1 MQSSRINL
9 NDNVN
14 EYFPFTI
21 GGVDF
26 DLKYPTLE
34 ELEPIQT
41 INGEREK
48 AVSEKNTAKV
58 AELDK
63 KLEETFYSFIKPVD
77 GATNIQDI
85 LKKQPFPVVK
95 AFNKMIQEQLSAD

>member
-1 MQSSRINL
+1 MSTRTNL

-14 EYFPFTI
+14 DCFPFTI

-34 ELEPIQT
+34 ELEPIQN
-41 INGEREK
+41 INTQREK
-48 AVSEKNTAKV
+48 AIAEKELVKV
-58 AELDK
+58 AELDDQ
-63 KLEETFYSFIKPVD
+63 LENIFYGFIKPVD
-77 GATNIQDI
+77 GTSSIKDV

-95 AFNKMIQEQLSAD
+95 KFNEMVKTQLSVD

>member
-1 MQSSRINL
+1 MSSRINL
-9 NDNVN
+9 NDNV
-14 EYFPFTI
+14 EATYPFTI
-21 GGVDF
+21 GGYDF

-41 INGEREK
+41 INTEREK
-48 AVSEKNTAKV
+48 AVKDGDTAKV

-63 KLEETFYSFIKPVD
+63 KLEETFYGLIIPAD
-77 GATNIQDI
+77 GQTKIQDV

-95 AFNKMIQEQLSAD
+95 AFNKMVTTQLSAD

>member
-1 MQSSRINL
+1 MSARQNL

-14 EYFPFTI
+14 ATFPFTV

-34 ELEPIQT
+34 ELEPINK
-41 INGEREK
+41 INTERQA
-48 AVSEKNTAKV
+48 AVEDGNTTRI

-63 KLEETFYSFIKPVD
+63 ELEEVFYGFIVPVD
-77 GATNIQDI
+77 GTSDIQAV

-95 AFNKMIQEQLSAD
+95 AFSKMIKEQLAVD